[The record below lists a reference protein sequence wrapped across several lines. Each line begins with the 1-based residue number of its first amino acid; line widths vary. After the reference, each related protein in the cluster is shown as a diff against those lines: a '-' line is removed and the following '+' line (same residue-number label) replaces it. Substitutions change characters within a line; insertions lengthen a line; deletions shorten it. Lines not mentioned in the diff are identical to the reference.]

1 METNETWI
9 LGIRVSDRVHAISEV
24 QTLLTK
30 FGCSIRTRVGLH
42 DVVNDSCS
50 PGGIIL
56 LQLVGETAERLKLE
70 SELQQ
75 IDGVTVKRM
84 VI

>member
-9 LGIRVSDRVHAISEV
+9 LGIRVSDRVHAITEV

-50 PGGIIL
+50 PGGVIL
-56 LQLVGETAERLKLE
+56 LQLVGDNAERQKLE

-75 IDGVTVKRM
+75 INGVTVKRM

>member
-9 LGIRVSDRVHAISEV
+9 LGIRVSDRVRAITEV

-50 PGGIIL
+50 PGGVIL
-56 LQLVGETAERLKLE
+56 LQLVGDNAERQKLE

-75 IDGVTVKRM
+75 INGVTVKRM

>member
-9 LGIRVSDRVHAISEV
+9 LGIRVSDRVHAITEV
-24 QTLLTK
+24 QNLLTK

-50 PGGIIL
+50 PGGVIL
-56 LQLVGETAERLKLE
+56 LQLVGETAERQKLE

-75 IDGVTVKRM
+75 INGVTVKRM